1 MNEFP
6 NGQEEQIKRNAE
18 NLREREERRKA
29 RVSRN
34 WTIWAIM
41 SAVLVFILSLL
52 PGNNLG
58 VIGAVFA
65 ILLLTGAYQFLKWFV
80 EWLGGYKGWEDR

>member
-6 NGQEEQIKRNAE
+6 NGQEEQQKRNAE
-18 NLREREERRKA
+18 YLREGEERRKA
-29 RVSRN
+29 RVSQN
-34 WTIWAIM
+34 WTIWAVM
-41 SAVLVFILSLL
+41 SVVFVFILLL
-52 PGNNLG
+52 IPGNNLG
-58 VIGAVFA
+58 AVGAIFA